1 MQAIQI
7 DSFGDPSVLK
17 LKEVETAQPGRGE
30 VLVRVHAA
38 GVNPVD
44 YKIRQGHYPRIQ
56 ADQLP
61 LILGR
66 DVCGVVERSE
76 HDAHPVGEEVFALL
90 DWRLGGYAE
99 YAAIAA
105 AACVPKP
112 RSLSHCEA
120 GAVPL
125 AALTAWQGLFDH
137 GGLRAGQQVL
147 IHAGAGGVGH
157 FAVQFARVRGAR
169 VAATA
174 AGGDLDFVRE
184 LGATLAIDYRAERF
198 EDRVRDV
205 DLVLDLVGGETR
217 ERSFA
222 VLKRGGT
229 LVSTLG
235 QPDAQRAAEQGIKA
249 VGYLAEPNAA
259 QLREIG
265 RLLDAGE
272 VRVQVSQRFPLA
284 GAADAHRC
292 LEEQHP
298 RGKVVLVLAE

>member
-17 LKEVETAQPGRGE
+17 LKEVETARPGPGQ

-76 HDAHPVGEEVFALL
+76 HDEHPVGEEVFALL

-99 YAAIAA
+99 YAAVAA

-112 RSLSHCEA
+112 RSLSHREA

-125 AALTAWQGLFDH
+125 AALTAWQGLMDH

-169 VAATA
+169 VAVTA
-174 AGGDLDFVRE
+174 AGADLDFVRE

-205 DLVLDLVGGETR
+205 DLVFDLVGGKPASA
-217 ERSFA
+217 RSA
-222 VLKRGGT
+222 
-229 LVSTLG
+229 
-235 QPDAQRAAEQGIKA
+235 
-249 VGYLAEPNAA
+249 
-259 QLREIG
+259 
-265 RLLDAGE
+265 
-272 VRVQVSQRFPLA
+272 
-284 GAADAHRC
+284 C
-292 LEEQHP
+292 
-298 RGKVVLVLAE
+298 